1 MVEEPD
7 FPGPVLRV
15 FAGGNASCCT
25 DRKGLWYLWG
35 ADIFRILPAGAG
47 TGAGTAGDA
56 AVSFL
61 LAHSTIP
68 YPLATDVFAKIPAV
82 KDLAFGLAHCLLLDA
97 DGAVF
102 AAGDNAKGQLGL
114 PGVSFTSESGGRF
127 M

>member
-15 FAGGNASCCT
+15 FAGGNASCCL
-25 DRKGLWYLWG
+25 DRKGLWYFWG
-35 ADIFRILPAGAG
+35 ADVLRLLPAGAAG
-47 TGAGTAGDA
+47 PAGARGAE

-61 LAHSTIP
+61 PAHSTIP

-114 PGVSFTSESGGRF
+114 PGVSFTWARAGRF

>member
-1 MVEEPD
+1 M
-7 FPGPVLRV
+7 LRV

-35 ADIFRILPAGAG
+35 ADIFRLLPAGAG
-47 TGAGTAGDA
+47 TAGAE

-61 LAHSTIP
+61 PAHGAIP

-114 PGVSFTSESGGRF
+114 PGVSFTWESGGRV